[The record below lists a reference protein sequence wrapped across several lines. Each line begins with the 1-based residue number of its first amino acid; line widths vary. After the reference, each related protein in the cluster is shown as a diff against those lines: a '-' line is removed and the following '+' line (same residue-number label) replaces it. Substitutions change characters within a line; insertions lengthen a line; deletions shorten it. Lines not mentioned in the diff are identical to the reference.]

1 MRAMKTREISVE
13 DGLGERLSS
22 FLDGE
27 MSEKDIA
34 RLSAHLETDRV
45 ARAQFA
51 RYAQISAHLGG
62 DGYARVDASDIAAR
76 VSETLVD
83 EPTVLAP
90 RQWRD
95 ALRVPRLALGAAL
108 AAGVAVLAVAI
119 APQIV
124 GGYKPSALPQAET
137 FAFTPRMS
145 IPADG
150 LRTVSLQANPDQMKA
165 RRPVSAPAAETGHW
179 RILEPAMR
187 EKLGRYLLEHNEVA
201 GRISAQQPSA
211 YVNFVS
217 APNVP
222 R

>member
-1 MRAMKTREISVE
+1 MKTREIAVE
-13 DGLGERLSS
+13 EGLGEQLSS

-27 MSEKDIA
+27 LPDKDMA

-62 DGYARVDASDIAAR
+62 DDFPHVDASGIAAR
-76 VSETLVD
+76 VSEALVD
-83 EPTVLAP
+83 EPTILAP

-108 AAGVAVLAVAI
+108 AAGVAVLAVAV

-124 GGYKPSALPQAET
+124 GGHKPNTLPQAET
-137 FAFTPRMS
+137 FAFTPRLS

-150 LRTVSLQANPDQMKA
+150 LRTVSLQAYPGQIKA
-165 RRPVSAPAAETGHW
+165 RRTTSAPSGETGRW
-179 RILEPAMR
+179 RVLEPAMQ
-187 EKLGRYLLEHNEVA
+187 EKLSRYLLEHNEVA
-201 GRISAQQPSA
+201 GRLSAQQPSA

-217 APNVP
+217 TPNVP

>member
-1 MRAMKTREISVE
+1 MRAMKTREISV
-13 DGLGERLSS
+13 DDHLGEQLSS

-27 MSEKDIA
+27 LPDRDMA

-62 DGYARVDASDIAAR
+62 DDSPRVDASGIAAR
-76 VSETLVD
+76 VSDALVD
-83 EPTVLAP
+83 EPTILAP

-108 AAGVAVLAVAI
+108 AAGVAVMAVAV

-124 GGYKPSALPQAET
+124 GGHKPNTLPQAET

-150 LRTVSLQANPDQMKA
+150 LRTVSLQAYPGQVKA
-165 RRPVSAPAAETGHW
+165 RHAVPAPAGETGHW

-187 EKLGRYLLEHNEVA
+187 DKLNRYLLEHNEVA
-201 GRISAQQPSA
+201 GRLSAQQPSA

-217 APNVP
+217 TPDVP